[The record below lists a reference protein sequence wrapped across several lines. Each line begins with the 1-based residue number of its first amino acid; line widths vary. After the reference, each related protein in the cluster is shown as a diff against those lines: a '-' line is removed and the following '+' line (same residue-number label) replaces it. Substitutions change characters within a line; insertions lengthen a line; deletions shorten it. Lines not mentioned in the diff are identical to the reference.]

1 MTPSDSA
8 ASLEQLRRL
17 SRLLDTSIPLP
28 FGVRIGWDAVLGLIP
43 GFGDGAGAVLSS
55 FIVVQAARL
64 GASRAVLLRMVGNV
78 AVEALVGAVPFL
90 GDVFDAAFKA
100 NVRNVRLLEQ
110 HLAAPG
116 RARAAS
122 RGWVGGVV
130 VLLLGLFALAGVL
143 AFLLLRALVGVF
155 SGGPA

>member
-1 MTPSDSA
+1 MKPSDSVA
-8 ASLEQLRRL
+8 TLDQLRRL

-28 FGVRIGWDAVLGLIP
+28 GGMRIGWDAVLGLVP
-43 GFGDGAGAVLSS
+43 GFGDGAGALLSS

-64 GASRAVLLRMVGNV
+64 GASGAVLLRMVGNV
-78 AVEALVGAVPFL
+78 AVEALVGSVPFL

-116 RARAAS
+116 AAHRAS
-122 RGWVGGVV
+122 RGWVVGVG
-130 VLLLGLFALAGVL
+130 VLLLALFVLAGTLTV
-143 AFLLLRALVGVF
+143 LLLRALLGLV
-155 SGGPA
+155 SGEPG

>member
-1 MTPSDSA
+1 MKPSDSVA
-8 ASLEQLRRL
+8 TLEQLRRL

-28 FGVRIGWDAVLGLIP
+28 GGMRIGWDAVLGLVP
-43 GFGDGAGAVLSS
+43 GFGDGAGALLSS

-64 GASRAVLLRMVGNV
+64 GASGAVLLRMVGNV
-78 AVEALVGAVPFL
+78 AVEALVGSVPFL

-116 RARAAS
+116 VAHRAS
-122 RGWVGGVV
+122 RGWVVGVG
-130 VLLLGLFALAGVL
+130 VLLLALFLLAGTLTV
-143 AFLLLRALVGVF
+143 LLLRALLGLF
-155 SGGPA
+155 SGEPG

>member
-1 MTPSDSA
+1 MKPSDSA

-28 FGVRIGWDAVLGLIP
+28 FGARIGWDAVLGLIT

-64 GASRAVLLRMVGNV
+64 GAPGAVLLRMVGNV

-116 RARAAS
+116 TARRVS
-122 RGWVGGVV
+122 RGWVVGV
-130 VLLLGLFALAGVL
+130 VLLLVVLFALAGAL
-143 AFLLLRALVGVF
+143 ALLLLRALWGLLT
-155 SGGPA
+155 GGGA